1 MKIINHVKD
10 DALKWLFM
18 NLFEIIH
25 KDGTFVSSK
34 IVQKGEC
41 RLELQRGRRPHAKL
55 SWAWIGNRYVFLTFI
70 TFNKNGQWSL

>member
-1 MKIINHVKD
+1 
-10 DALKWLFM
+10 M

-70 TFNKNGQWSL
+70 TFNKNGQ